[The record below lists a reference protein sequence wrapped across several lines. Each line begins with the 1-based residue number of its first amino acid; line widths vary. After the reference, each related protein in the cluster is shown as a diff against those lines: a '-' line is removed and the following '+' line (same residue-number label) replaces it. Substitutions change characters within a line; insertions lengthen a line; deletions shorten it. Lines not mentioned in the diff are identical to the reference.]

1 MRLRL
6 YRHIPEDDD
15 FRRQWSHLVYEME
28 SPAVFYTWEWAQAVA
43 RAYAPTTQPLLFAAY
58 RDQLLI
64 GVVAFACD
72 MTSRKVWFLTAS
84 TADYCDFVS
93 APRDRAEFIEV
104 VVGELRKLGIR
115 EFRLANLPADS
126 ASATVLQPSARN
138 CGYTVFAR
146 PAYLCAQVSFDSSEA
161 RQKIGQD
168 VRNKLKRTA
177 KALSG
182 MGTITV
188 EHSATSDQFTAEFP
202 QYSTAHVARF
212 LATGRISNLMSCQRR
227 AFLVDLAR
235 LLTEQ
240 GWLAF
245 STLKL
250 EGRTFAWNYGFKFAG
265 TWFWYQPA
273 FDPELHR
280 FSPGVHLLC
289 EVLRQASEDTETS
302 IVDMGLGD
310 EGYKARYANAGRQI
324 LHITASRSRRR
335 KAWESSRYRA
345 AELVKRSP
353 GLERRLRQSR
363 SQMSVFRKRIATTGF
378 ADSGRFYFSRF
389 MRYFF
394 NAARVYFFEW
404 NAPQILDSDPQVS
417 LQPLSIALLA
427 SAAMAY
433 ENEHEIV
440 EYLLRSARMHS
451 GGTEGF
457 ALINSEGVPVH
468 FCWIAPFNGF
478 RLDELGQVLQEPE
491 VGSVLLFDSWT
502 PPTLRGRGYY
512 TQCIS
517 LVASH
522 LLNKGKHPWTYSTAA
537 RSSSFRGIQRAG
549 FVPRFSLVRKKRLH
563 LDRISKLEFTG
574 TGSTMLDL
582 NRAA

>member
-1 MRLRL
+1 MRLLL
-6 YRHIPEDDD
+6 YRHIPEDAD
-15 FRRQWSHLVYEME
+15 FRQQWSHLVHAME
-28 SPAVFYTWEWAQAVA
+28 SPAVFYTWEWALAVA
-43 RAYAPTTQPLLFAAY
+43 RAYASTAQPLLFAAY
-58 RDQLLI
+58 RGQQLVGI
-64 GVVAFACD
+64 AAFACD

-93 APRDRAEFIEV
+93 APHDRAEFIEV
-104 VVGELRKLGIR
+104 VVGELRRMGIA

-126 ASATVLQPSARN
+126 ASGPVLELVADN
-138 CGYTVFAR
+138 CGYSIFAR
-146 PAYLCAQVSFDSSEA
+146 PAYLCAQISFDSSET
-161 RQKIGQD
+161 RQKIGK
-168 VRNKLKRTA
+168 KLKPTA
-177 KALSG
+177 RALSG
-182 MGTITV
+182 LGKVTV
-188 EHSATSDQFTAEFP
+188 EHSATWDQFTAEFSR
-202 QYSTAHVARF
+202 YSTAHVARF
-212 LATGRISNLMSCQRR
+212 LATDRISNLISRQRR

-250 EGRTFAWNYGFKFAG
+250 EGRTVAWNYGFRFAG

-280 FSPGVHLLC
+280 FSPGAQLLC
-289 EVLRQASEDTETS
+289 EILRQASEDSGTS

-310 EGYKARYANAGRQI
+310 EGYKSRYANAGRQI
-324 LHITASRSRRR
+324 LNITASRSRRR

-345 AELVKRSP
+345 VELVKRSP

-378 ADSGRFYFSRF
+378 ADCGRFCFSRF
-389 MRYFF
+389 MRCFF
-394 NAARVYFFEW
+394 SAARVYFFEG

-417 LQPLSIALLA
+417 LQPLSIGLLA

-433 ENEHEIV
+433 ENEPETV
-440 EYLLRSARMHS
+440 KYLVRSARMHS

-457 ALINSEGVPVH
+457 ALINPEGVPVH

-478 RLDELGQVLQEPE
+478 RLEELGQVLQEPE
-491 VGSVLLFDSWT
+491 AGSVLLFDSWT
-502 PPTLRGRGYY
+502 PSSLRGRGYY

-517 LVASH
+517 LVAAH
-522 LLNKGKHPWTYSTAA
+522 LLNKEEHPWTFSSAA
-537 RSSSFRGIQRAG
+537 PSSSFRGIQRAG
-549 FVPRFSLVRKKRLH
+549 FVPRFYLVRKKRFH
-563 LDRISKLEFTG
+563 FDRISKLEFTG
-574 TGSTMLDL
+574 TGSTILDL
-582 NRAA
+582 NPAA

>member
-1 MRLRL
+1 
-6 YRHIPEDDD
+6 D
-15 FRRQWSHLVYEME
+15 S
-28 SPAVFYTWEWAQAVA
+28 
-43 RAYAPTTQPLLFAAY
+43 AYASTTQPLLFAAY
-58 RDQLLI
+58 RDQQLVGI
-64 GVVAFACD
+64 ATFDCD

-84 TADYCDFVS
+84 TADYCDFIS
-93 APRDRAEFIEV
+93 APHDRAEFIEA
-104 VVGELRKLGIR
+104 VVGELRKMGIA

-126 ASATVLQPSARN
+126 ASVAVLELVAGN
-138 CGYTVFAR
+138 CGYSIFAR
-146 PAYLCAQVSFDSSEA
+146 PAYLCAQVSFESSEA
-161 RQKIGQD
+161 RQKIGLD

-177 KALSG
+177 KVLSAVG
-182 MGTITV
+182 RITV
-188 EHSATSDQFTAEFP
+188 EYSGTWDQFTAEFSR
-202 QYSTAHVARF
+202 YSSAHVARF
-212 LATGRISNLMSCQRR
+212 LATDRISNLISRQRR
-227 AFLVDLAR
+227 AFLCDLAR
-235 LLTEQ
+235 LLSEQ

-250 EGRTFAWNYGFKFAG
+250 EGRTVAWNYGFKFVG

-273 FDPELHR
+273 FDPELQR
-280 FSPGVHLLC
+280 FSPGAHLLC
-289 EVLRQASEDTETS
+289 EILRQASEDTETS

-310 EGYKARYANAGRQI
+310 EGYKARFANGGRQI
-324 LHITASRSRRR
+324 LNITASRSRRR

-353 GLERRLRQSR
+353 GLERRLRRSR
-363 SQMSVFRKRIATTGF
+363 AQISVFRKRIATTGF
-378 ADSGRFYFSRF
+378 ADCGRFYFSRF

-404 NAPQILDSDPQVS
+404 NATQILDSDPQVS

-433 ENEHEIV
+433 ENEHEIE

-451 GGTEGF
+451 GGAEGF

-478 RLDELGQVLQEPE
+478 RLEELGQVLQEPE
-491 VGSVLLFDSWT
+491 ADSVLLFDSWT
-502 PPTLRGRGYY
+502 PPSLRGRGYY

-522 LLNKGKHPWTYSTAA
+522 LLNKGKHPWTFSTAA
-537 RSSSFRGIQRAG
+537 PSSSFRGIQRAG
-549 FVPRFSLVRKKRLH
+549 FVPRFSLLRKKRLH

-582 NRAA
+582 NPAA